1 MAKTPLYAIG
11 CNAIDFDVCKAVAE
25 EGGGSIEVQSNVVA
39 IILGSGIIRLEMCTN
54 DLFEGKVV
62 VISVDEVLQDLV
74 GQAWGI
80 LIGLFVQFNTPV
92 WVSTY
97 NRQYLEKYGEIADLK
112 INETS
117 GFLMSPESF
126 DKMIS

>member
-1 MAKTPLYAIG
+1 MPKHSLYAIG
-11 CNAIDFDVCKAVAE
+11 CNAIDFDICKSVAE
-25 EGGGSIEVQSNVVA
+25 EECGSVEAQSNIVL
-39 IILGSGIIRLEMCTN
+39 IKLSNGIIRLEMCTN
-54 DLFEGKVV
+54 DMFEDKVV
-62 VISVDEVLQDLV
+62 VISVDEMLQDLV

-97 NRQYLEKYGEIADLK
+97 GRQHLAQYGDVKDLK
-112 INETS
+112 INETG
-117 GFLMSPESF
+117 GFLMSPEVF